1 MGRKGKELR
10 LTAATCP
17 GPIRGSEREHMQ
29 KAWHILIHSWRQVVG
44 NLRAALRISLL
55 LYLVQ
60 VVVGFALDHAIGQK
74 VAVVSGDDAASSLAA
89 LQTLAGPGLLSALV
103 AVLAYL
109 WIAVAWHRYVLT
121 GEESPSWVPLFHGS
135 RNLAYFGTLLLL
147 GALFSLG
154 AVAFTVV
161 ASLVLMVAGPAV
173 AQVMPLLVILV
184 FSAPAFRLSSAL
196 PGVALE
202 PGHSLREG
210 WEATRGETG
219 VLYGLGVL
227 WILVL
232 VLLRIPDALFMA
244 LPGPIWLIW
253 TLAVQWLL
261 MMVGISILT
270 TLYGHYIQKRPLI

>member
-1 MGRKGKELR
+1 
-10 LTAATCP
+10 
-17 GPIRGSEREHMQ
+17 MQ

-60 VVVGFALDHAIGQK
+60 VVVGIALDRAIGQK

-103 AVLAYL
+103 ALVAYL

-121 GEESPSWVPLFHGS
+121 GEESPSWVPHFNAS
-135 RNLAYFGTLLLL
+135 RKLAYFGTLLLL
-147 GALFSLG
+147 GTLFGL
-154 AVAFTVV
+154 AAMAFTAV
-161 ASLVLMVAGPAV
+161 ASLVVMVAGPGV
-173 AQVMPLLVILV
+173 AQVLPLVAILV
-184 FSAPAFRLSSAL
+184 FSGPAFRLSAAL

-202 PGHSLREG
+202 PGHTLREG

-219 VLYGLGVL
+219 VMYGLGFL

-232 VLLRIPDALFMA
+232 VLLRVPDALFMA
-244 LPGPIWLIW
+244 LPGPFWLVW